1 MSYVHNLIP
10 SKADELAHRFG
21 MSKFGGGIQPYV
33 YTAASER
40 HEELGQEEQ
49 ERSAP
54 VTSEVAAQQAA
65 MQRESAG
72 QS

>member
-1 MSYVHNLIP
+1 
-10 SKADELAHRFG
+10 